1 MSCTTNRRADH
12 QMGTKS
18 HGGQMPGSF
27 VRHVTRYFHGGF
39 WTAVFAAT
47 LNGVYWRVPASEQVR
62 NVLMATTLLVAVAAI
77 ALNARVLRKPNGLTS
92 RLGRRVTW
100 LLLVTGALVVVLVC
114 ADMTGL
120 REAWGL
126 A

>member
-1 MSCTTNRRADH
+1 M
-12 QMGTKS
+12 
-18 HGGQMPGSF
+18 
-27 VRHVTRYFHGGF
+27 
-39 WTAVFAAT
+39 AA
-47 LNGVYWRVPASEQVR
+47 
-62 NVLMATTLLVAVAAI
+62 TLLVALTAI

-100 LLLVTGALVVVLVC
+100 LLLITSVLVVVLVC

-120 REAWGL
+120 REVWGL